1 MDQLLDLLATP
12 HFQDIGSCCFNV
24 DEKSRFLKYQPSPD
38 EGLSELMGAQWYQET
53 YDMRIG
59 DSPSY
64 VDPQSGETYHNLL
77 CPIVFYNDKISVN
90 VLGKGSPQWHAQSL
104 EYDHRVLLGIVF
116 HKKSLYR

>member
-64 VDPQSGETYHNLL
+64 VHPQSGETYHNLL
-77 CPIVFYNDKISVN
+77 CPIVFYNDKISVSAME
-90 VLGKGSPQWHAQSL
+90 GS
-104 EYDHRVLLGIVF
+104 Y
-116 HKKSLYR
+116 